1 MAQITEEEINKIF
14 SILYNDK
21 TEYKSQEF
29 IISKAELND
38 VVGKEPDG
46 EIFVKYRL
54 RFRDRRRKK
63 WVQWCTA
70 NDQITGF
77 K

>member
-1 MAQITEEEINKIF
+1 MAQIPEEEINKSF

-29 IISKAELND
+29 IISKRELND
-38 VVGKEPDG
+38 VVGKGRDG
-46 EIFVKYRL
+46 GIFVKYRL
-54 RFRDRRRKK
+54 RSRDKRGEIR
-63 WVQWCTA
+63 VQWCTA
-70 NDQITGF
+70 NNQITGF